1 MRVKALKPHQN
12 ACGTKVG
19 KDVGDEY
26 DCSDRTGQQL
36 AALGIV
42 EIVGAVAAGAD
53 GDSALSAKNKAE
65 LRSRS
70 ATTRSRPA
78 RRSPSSESRP
88 RPRSAAVRTTRR
100 VGR

>member
-65 LRSRS
+65 LQ
-70 ATTRSRPA
+70 AIA
-78 RRSPSSESRP
+78 RDAGVEFGDADTKAVLVEKIE
-88 RPRSAAVRTTRR
+88 AARQVN
-100 VGR
+100 